1 MTMKKWF
8 LSQDGELTGPL
19 TEAEAIAYLQDK
31 PNCYGW
37 HPTFSQWLPVSHIA
51 EFVGR
56 VPAVES
62 PAKIPKELIDG
73 FNTKRTELQ
82 HTFGAMD
89 ESIKYTK
96 TYLYE
101 LEQEINIYKRL
112 TNKLSDEVKQGIGG
126 IESTY
131 QGYQKVLEDLVYA
144 VSMAK
149 VEMEEVTA
157 EFDQRLLE
165 REKDLASAPAAPQA
179 VLNTAASLGLALD
192 PVAVKAAAAPVI
204 PAPVMSEPKT
214 IHKDPLAS
222 AAKDAAEA
230 LKLSQPAAIEFD
242 IEPPAA
248 EPEVVAELVEPELV
262 EPEAVVSAP
271 IEPETIEL
279 EAIEPE
285 PVEPEAVE
293 VETIELE
300 AIELEPVA
308 PAAPAKAEL
317 ELVADPVATSVTPD
331 AAQELVAQLEPVA
344 DIQAEIKP
352 EPELKPEPKPE
363 VKPEPKP
370 EPKLQVVQ
378 DAVASKPAAAETVSL
393 DPVAAKPAAI
403 SKIAPPLDIDP
414 VAAQPAKPAQLDP
427 IAAPVDPVATP
438 VDPIAAP
445 VDPVAAP
452 AKAAA
457 VSLDPVATKADPNDF
472 FAELTQR
479 SQSLDPVAS
488 RPPAGMDKLLFGFSP
503 EEFGAASGDA
513 KPAPLAEVPK
523 AELPADAEPL
533 ASADKQADNK
543 ADSKA
548 DNKAK
553 FSEQPEGDEDGKND
567 KGEPLAKLQAVT
579 SIFKS
584 VFKGEKKDEIR
595 FLSESEA
602 GPGAAQAE
610 DAAEPE
616 LAEATADKPKETQPK
631 EVKNDIEG
639 RMRRR
644 SRRRG

>member
-214 IHKDPLAS
+214 IQKDPLAS

-248 EPEVVAELVEPELV
+248 EPEVVVELAEPELF

-279 EAIEPE
+279 EAIEPDPVEAE
-285 PVEPEAVE
+285 PVEPEAIE

-300 AIELEPVA
+300 AIELEPVL

-317 ELVADPVATSVTPD
+317 ELVADPVATSVAPD

-352 EPELKPEPKPE
+352 EPELKPELELKPEPKPE

-403 SKIAPPLDIDP
+403 SKIVPPLDIDP
-414 VAAQPAKPAQLDP
+414 VAAEPAKPALLDP
-427 IAAPVDPVATP
+427 IAAPVDPVAT
-438 VDPIAAP
+438 P

-523 AELPADAEPL
+523 AELPADAEAEPL
-533 ASADKQADNK
+533 ASADKQ
-543 ADSKA
+543 A

>member
-1 MTMKKWF
+1 MKKWF

-31 PNCYGW
+31 PNSYGW

-204 PAPVMSEPKT
+204 PAPALAEPKT
-214 IHKDPLAS
+214 VQKDPLAS

-248 EPEVVAELVEPELV
+248 EPEVVAELVEPDAVAELA

-271 IEPETIEL
+271 IESETIELEVIEPETIEPETIEL
-279 EAIEPE
+279 E
-285 PVEPEAVE
+285 PV
-293 VETIELE
+293 L
-300 AIELEPVA
+300 

-317 ELVADPVATSVTPD
+317 ELVGDPVATSVTPD
-331 AAQELVAQLEPVA
+331 AAQELVAQLEPVE

-352 EPELKPEPKPE
+352 EPEL
-363 VKPEPKP
+363 KPEPKP

-378 DAVASKPAAAETVSL
+378 DAVASKPAAAETVAL

-414 VAAQPAKPAQLDP
+414 VAAKPAQLDPIAPVDPIAAPVDP
-427 IAAPVDPVATP
+427 IAAPVDPVA
-438 VDPIAAP
+438 AP
-445 VDPVAAP
+445 LDPVAAP

-543 ADSKA
+543 AD
-548 DNKAK
+548 NKAK

-616 LAEATADKPKETQPK
+616 LAEVSADKPKETQPK

>member
-31 PNCYGW
+31 PDCYGW
-37 HPTFSQWLPVSHIA
+37 HPTFSQWLPVNHIA

-62 PAKIPKELIDG
+62 PAKIPKELIDE

-204 PAPVMSEPKT
+204 PAPAFSEPKT
-214 IHKDPLAS
+214 VQKDPLAS

-248 EPEVVAELVEPELV
+248 EPEVVAELAEPDAVAELA

-271 IEPETIEL
+271 IESETIEL

-285 PVEPEAVE
+285 
-293 VETIELE
+293 T
-300 AIELEPVA
+300 IELEPVP

-331 AAQELVAQLEPVA
+331 AAQELVAQLEPVE
-344 DIQAEIKP
+344 DIRAEIKP
-352 EPELKPEPKPE
+352 EPELKPEPKS
-363 VKPEPKP
+363 

-378 DAVASKPAAAETVSL
+378 DAVASKPAAAETVAL

-414 VAAQPAKPAQLDP
+414 VAAKPAQLDPVAAPVAP
-427 IAAPVDPVATP
+427 IAAPVDPVA
-438 VDPIAAP
+438 AP
-445 VDPVAAP
+445 LDPVAAP

-543 ADSKA
+543 AD
-548 DNKAK
+548 NKAK

-616 LAEATADKPKETQPK
+616 LAEVSADKPKETQPK

>member
-1 MTMKKWF
+1 MKKWF

-157 EFDQRLLE
+157 EFDQRLFE

-214 IHKDPLAS
+214 VQKDPLAS

-230 LKLSQPAAIEFD
+230 LKLSQSAAIEFD

-248 EPEVVAELVEPELV
+248 EPEVVAELAEPELV

-279 EAIEPE
+279 EAIEPDPVEAE
-285 PVEPEAVE
+285 PVEPETVE

-352 EPELKPEPKPE
+352 EP
-363 VKPEPKP
+363 
-370 EPKLQVVQ
+370 KLQVVQ

-427 IAAPVDPVATP
+427 IAMP
-438 VDPIAAP
+438 VDPIAAAVDP
-445 VDPVAAP
+445 VAAAVDPVAAP

-548 DNKAK
+548 DNKVK